1 MIKFDFDYS
10 VVELYFLFLLLINLL
25 VGCAATAVTGTPI
38 VFNDRRTADT
48 IYIDQK
54 LEFKTILETQDINES
69 DNLSFVSFNQI
80 VLITGEVPDEK
91 TKQDVEEAVRKIDG
105 VKEIKNY
112 LIIGMTS
119 SLKSKATDV
128 ITTSNVVSR
137 LYFNEPKFESKLS
150 PLHVKVY
157 TERQE
162 VYLMGILNSKEAEDA
177 IKIAKTSSGVK
188 KVIPLFEI
196 NDNYQNTY

>member
-1 MIKFDFDYS
+1 MHKSYS
-10 VVELYFLFLLLINLL
+10 FYFLFLLLISQL
-25 VGCAATAVTGTPI
+25 VSCIATTAPAVTGGP
-38 VFNDRRTADT
+38 VGYADRRASEV

-54 LEFKTILETQDINES
+54 LEFKAILETQDINEN
-69 DNLSFVSFNQI
+69 DNLTFVSFNQI
-80 VLITGEVPDEK
+80 VLITGEVPDEQ
-91 TKQDVEEAVRKIDG
+91 TKVKVEEAVKNIEG
-105 VKEIKNY
+105 VKEVKNF
-112 LIIGMTS
+112 LLIGMNS

-137 LYFNEPKFESKLS
+137 LYFNESKFESKLS
-150 PLHVKVY
+150 PLHVKVI

-162 VYLMGILNSKEAEDA
+162 VYLMGILNAKEAEDA
-177 IKIAKTSSGVK
+177 IEVAKSSKGVK

>member
-1 MIKFDFDYS
+1 MHKSYS
-10 VVELYFLFLLLINLL
+10 FYFLFLLLIYQL
-25 VGCAATAVTGTPI
+25 VGCVAATAPGVVGGPLS
-38 VFNDRRTADT
+38 FADRRSSEV

-54 LEFKTILETQDINES
+54 IEFKAILETQDINEE

-80 VLITGEVPDEK
+80 VLIAGEVPDEK
-91 TKQDVEEAVRKIDG
+91 TKQNVEEAVKKLDG
-105 VKEIKNY
+105 VKEIRNH
-112 LIIGMTS
+112 LLIGMSS

-128 ITTSNVVSR
+128 ITTSNVISR
-137 LYFNEPKFESKLS
+137 LYVNESKFESKLS

-157 TERQE
+157 TERQN

-177 IKIAKTSSGVK
+177 IQIAKSSKGVN

-196 NDNYQNTY
+196 NDNYQNSY